1 MLDDGVKG
9 VKKYFEFLNEQR
21 SDTVRL
27 VQGKLDKMAKVSINA
42 LIVIDVHALDVVG
55 DLLAK
60 QIGDVSAFEW
70 QMQLRYYWEPEDGI
84 KALEDG
90 AEPDP
95 EQSDYEMWV
104 RCVVTNFPYGYEYL
118 GNTGRLVIT
127 PLTDKCYM
135 TLMGAL

>member
-1 MLDDGVKG
+1 MNGSQVYWTKDVEKHMMDEGVKG

-60 QIGDVSAFEW
+60 
-70 QMQLRYYWEPEDGI
+70 
-84 KALEDG
+84 
-90 AEPDP
+90 
-95 EQSDYEMWV
+95 
-104 RCVVTNFPYGYEYL
+104 
-118 GNTGRLVIT
+118 
-127 PLTDKCYM
+127 
-135 TLMGAL
+135 